1 MTALILYHG
10 EQNEWEARLPA
21 QTVLRVVRVPR
32 GAGLRARLA
41 ARAAARRL
49 CDAGVRRA
57 VFPPDY
63 PFREAFASRGIAA
76 PPLAPLYR
84 ASAPAIVRRCMEQMG
99 LAARRAEVMVCAQAV
114 SPELRAFAFE
124 LCREVRYLS
133 VMAPRGGEEL
143 MRELRRERG
152 VAPRFRP
159 DLTVSFDGAAAD
171 GSVLRLDE
179 TLRVRYDSP
188 LPNAVLAALWS
199 AGALDARALRVCAV
213 SKEADLS

>member
-1 MTALILYHG
+1 MTALILYRDG
-10 EQNEWEARLPA
+10 ENESEKYLPKPA
-21 QTVLRVVRVPR
+21 PLRVVRVPR

-49 CDAGVRRA
+49 CSMGVRHA
-57 VFPPDY
+57 VFPADY
-63 PFREAFASRGIAA
+63 PFRESFARLGVTP